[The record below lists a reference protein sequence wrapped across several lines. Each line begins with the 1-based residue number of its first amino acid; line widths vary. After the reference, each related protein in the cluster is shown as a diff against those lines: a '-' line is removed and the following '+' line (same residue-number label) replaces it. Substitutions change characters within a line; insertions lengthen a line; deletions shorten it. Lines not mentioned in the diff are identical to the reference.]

1 MVIDSPVYNNNN
13 NNNNVE
19 WENVP
24 DEQHVNK
31 QRPDKG
37 NNIRNHL

>member
-1 MVIDSPVYNNNN
+1 
-13 NNNNVE
+13 VE

-37 NNIRNHL
+37 NNIRNHLWQSCVQDTGGERNGV